1 MPVTDSD
8 ETVIA
13 ESSAPDT
20 SAQGKASPDLAK
32 QHRLALKRFKIA
44 SDAEAEGRNESLQDI
59 RFSLGDQWPSD
70 IRDQRNAD
78 GVPCLTIN
86 LFPQNIR
93 QVTSEQRQQRP
104 AIQIGPRGDGA
115 DQDTAE
121 IFQGIVRHIEV
132 NSDAEIPYDH
142 AFDCMIRGGFGF
154 WRVLT
159 EYDDYETGAQEIKIV
174 WIENQFSVYSDP
186 NCKEYDESD
195 SNYRFLIQDLDPD
208 EYSNEYPKS
217 KLASLTDFVSLGD
230 EAPGWLSKDN
240 VRVGEYFWRETKWE
254 DVQGADGK
262 TRKKPNRTVWWAK
275 MNAIEFI
282 EGPKQIPGKY
292 IPIVKLKGETVT
304 MSGKRHMAGLVRN
317 AKDAQ
322 RQFNYMESAKA
333 QAVGMAPKAPWLIT
347 EGAIENHEEEWKV
360 SNTRQMAVLVYKHK
374 DGEPAPT
381 RIAAGADIG
390 AMSEM
395 SNQAL
400 QNMQATTGLNDANL
414 GKAKNDE
421 SGKAVLARQKQGE
434 VSTSTFVDN
443 LARAIRFTGRIL
455 VDLIPKVYD
464 TARIQRIINPDQTI
478 KHVGITNSQN
488 PNAGQIDPAQAE
500 KLSIQKV
507 YDIGVGSY
515 DVTVAVG
522 PSYQSKRQEAVATQL
537 DLLKTL
543 PPEQAQIVTD
553 IVVGNMDI
561 PNHKEIADR
570 IRRTLPANVLDNDNT
585 DPKQQVQILQAQLQ
599 QLGKQHDQATE
610 IIQKQTEMIHEKQV
624 EQQGKKEIEQMR
636 IESEE
641 RMKTMVEEN
650 KLTIAEVTT
659 KSQETLARLQ
669 LEHDMFNKLHVS
681 STDMASQA
689 SDQAHQRDMAARAA
703 AAAQESQ
710 QTDIAAQQAQPAPA
724 GAGA

>member
-1 MPVTDSD
+1 MPTTEEPYVADSS
-8 ETVIA
+8 E
-13 ESSAPDT
+13 PDT
-20 SAQGKASPDLAK
+20 EPTKKSVSAEDST
-32 QHRLALKRFKIA
+32 QHRRALKRFKISA
-44 SDAEAEGRNESLQDI
+44 DAEATPRNEALQDI
-59 RFSLGDQWPSD
+59 RFSIGDQWPAD

-186 NCKEYDESD
+186 NPKEHDESD
-195 SNYRFLIQDLDPD
+195 STWRFIVDDMDPE
-208 EYSNEYPKS
+208 EYKSEYKDS
-217 KLASLTDFVSLGD
+217 SLASLTDFASLGD
-230 EAPGWLSKDN
+230 EAPGWLTKDN
-240 VRVGEYFWRETKWE
+240 VRVAEYFWRETKWE
-254 DVQGADGK
+254 DVKTADGK
-262 TRKKPNRTVWWAK
+262 TRKKPTRKVWWAK
-275 MNAIEFI
+275 MNAVEFI
-282 EGPKQIPGKY
+282 EGPRELPGKY

-304 MSGKRHMAGLVRN
+304 ISGKRHMAGLVRN

-347 EGAIENHEEEWKV
+347 EGQIENHEVEW
-360 SNTRQMAVLVYKHK
+360 SQANTRQLAVLVFKHV
-374 DGEPAPT
+374 DGTPPPQ
-381 RIAAGADIG
+381 RLSAGADIS
-390 AMSEM
+390 AMSKM
-395 SNQAL
+395 SNEAL

-414 GKAKNDE
+414 GKSKSDE

-443 LARAIRFTGRIL
+443 LSRAIRFTGRIL

-464 TARIQRIINPDQTI
+464 TARIQRIINPDQTV
-478 KHVGITNSQN
+478 KHVGITNSTN
-488 PNAGQIDPAQAE
+488 PQAGQIDPEQAE
-500 KLSIQKV
+500 KLSIQKI

-515 DVTVAVG
+515 DVTVSVG
-522 PSYQSKRQEAVATQL
+522 PSYQSKRQEAVETQL
-537 DLLKTL
+537 ELLKSL
-543 PPEQAQIVTD
+543 PPEQAQVCTD
-553 IVVGNMDI
+553 IIVGNMDI
-561 PNHKEIADR
+561 PNHKEIAER
-570 IRRTLPANVLDNDNT
+570 IRKMLPPNVLDEDNT
-585 DPKQQVQILQAQLQ
+585 DPKQQVQKLQAQLQ
-599 QLGKQHDQATE
+599 ELGKQHEQATE
-610 IIQKQTEMIHEKQV
+610 IIHKQTEMIHEKQI
-624 EQQGKKEIEQMR
+624 EQNGKKEIEQLR
-636 IESEE
+636 IQSTESIEKLKEE
-641 RMKTMVEEN
+641 TK
-650 KLTIAEVTT
+650 IAVAEIT
-659 KSQETLARLQ
+659 SQAQDASERRKY
-669 LEHDMFNKLHVS
+669 EWDMFQLLHGS
-681 STDMASQA
+681 SHDRAMQTTDQSHQADMATQA
-689 SDQAHQRDMAARAA
+689 QT
-703 AAAQESQ
+703 AAAQSQ
-710 QTDIAAQQAQPAPA
+710 QTDIAAQQQQTE